1 MELSGKWPVKALCD
15 EMSVNRSGFYK
26 YRARR
31 IAPSERA
38 VKKANDIALF
48 LTFHRKHP
56 SHGYRWLNAKIR
68 LGLGLVMSD
77 EYARRCC
84 RCAGIV
90 SESRHYRYKKPGE
103 PGKSF
108 PNMILASLDI
118 TSSRSSLNDSSSIPN
133 AKSWNDVL
141 FSLDIK
147 KSFRGSGRRPV
158 EGVYRQ
164 TNRSWPPHRSF
175 DLFGGTIIRPKL
187 FTYKVQQHFRVL
199 LEIS

>member
-68 LGLGLVMSD
+68 LDLGLVMSD

-84 RCAGIV
+84 RSPESSANRVTTDIGDQV
-90 SESRHYRYKKPGE
+90 SLIDPTR
-103 PGKSF
+103 
-108 PNMILASLDI
+108 
-118 TSSRSSLNDSSSIPN
+118 T
-133 AKSWNDVL
+133 
-141 FSLDIK
+141 
-147 KSFRGSGRRPV
+147 
-158 EGVYRQ
+158 
-164 TNRSWPPHRSF
+164 
-175 DLFGGTIIRPKL
+175 
-187 FTYKVQQHFRVL
+187 
-199 LEIS
+199 